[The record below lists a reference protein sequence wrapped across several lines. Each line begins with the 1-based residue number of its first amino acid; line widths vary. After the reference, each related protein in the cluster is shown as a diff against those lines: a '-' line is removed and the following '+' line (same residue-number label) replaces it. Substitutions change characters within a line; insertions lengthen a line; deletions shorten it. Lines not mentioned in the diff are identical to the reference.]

1 MQQQPGGFKLN
12 TRTIILILVALGIL
26 FLLFRNQGQS
36 TPATPT
42 ATPQPP
48 TPVVA
53 APASSA
59 VQLGQLVTATSVDRD
74 GCPGEVTTRF
84 APDDSIYVVARE
96 TDVPQG
102 TAVFARLY
110 YEGQSREDTDE
121 IVADSDMRV
130 CINFVFENSQG
141 FDPGNYEAEFFV
153 NGNSAGSVAFTV
165 R

>member
-36 TPATPT
+36 TQVTPT

-48 TPVVA
+48 AQVDNSS
-53 APASSA
+53 ASS
-59 VQLGQLVTATSVDRD
+59 VQLGQLVTALSVDRD
-74 GCPGEVTTRF
+74 GCPGEVSTRF
-84 APDDSIYVVARE
+84 APDDNIYVVARE
-96 TDVPQG
+96 TDVTQG

-110 YEGQSREDTDE
+110 HEGQSVEDTDE

-141 FDPGNYEAEFFV
+141 FDTGNYEAEFFV
-153 NGNSAGSVAFTV
+153 NGNPAGSVAFTV